1 MAIPIELD
9 HGSRQ
14 SLQGQLFAQLRHL
27 ILGGRLKPGTPVPAS
42 RALAEQLS
50 ISRNTVLLVYD
61 RLIAEGYLQARKAIG
76 TYVSLELPETCLAA
90 ARRAVTSSPTQGERA
105 TPGAGLEARRT
116 LAGYEGWRS
125 SVPYHIP
132 VRPDNRV

>member
-14 SLQGQLFAQLRHL
+14 SLQGQIYEKLRHL
-27 ILGGRLKPGTPVPAS
+27 ILGGKLKPGTLIPSS
-42 RALAEQLS
+42 RVLAEQLG

-76 TYVSLELPETCLAA
+76 TFVNLELPETCLAA
-90 ARRAVTSSPTQGERA
+90 ARRTATTSA
-105 TPGAGLEARRT
+105 
-116 LAGYEGWRS
+116 
-125 SVPYHIP
+125 P
-132 VRPDNRV
+132 VRGETVQRPAIPLIGQPPATNHPDPVDF